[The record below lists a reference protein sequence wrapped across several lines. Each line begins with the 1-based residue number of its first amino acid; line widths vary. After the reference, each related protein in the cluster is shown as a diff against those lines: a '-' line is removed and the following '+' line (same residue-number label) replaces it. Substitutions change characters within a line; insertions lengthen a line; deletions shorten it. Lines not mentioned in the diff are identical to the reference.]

1 MAQAATLGRRLAA
14 DDRKGK
20 EFEEEEAAPAASCCC
35 LLARC
40 AEQQP
45 GRIMRGEQAREKE
58 RQPGGRELTPVKRE
72 RELSVCARGARKE
85 REKFRRRRREKRL
98 TSRLDESE
106 KGFLLHSRE
115 KKKRK
120 KNSPRCSTTCSSPLR
135 TWLRPRGR
143 RSRYDLVVQHAHRTV
158 LRREGRREEGSG
170 SFFFPFSSSF
180 RETECWR
187 ALG

>member
-1 MAQAATLGRRLAA
+1 MPRPWYLANLTFFVMAQAATLGRRLAA

-85 REKFRRRRREKRL
+85 REKFFLQLDLDSTFSSLPPLSFSRSSPRAPALVERITRAPLASRPPCYYL
-98 TSRLDESE
+98 NITSSPGIPPFVST
-106 KGFLLHSRE
+106 KE
-115 KKKRK
+115 KKGL
-120 KNSPRCSTTCSSPLR
+120 SSL
-135 TWLRPRGR
+135 
-143 RSRYDLVVQHAHRTV
+143 
-158 LRREGRREEGSG
+158 
-170 SFFFPFSSSF
+170 
-180 RETECWR
+180 
-187 ALG
+187 ALSN